1 MSTSPAPT
9 APAPCLEIAVYTVRP
24 SEVDAF
30 PARQAAIHAALRAVP
45 GFLGA
50 ERLRGLDTPT
60 LFADYVLW
68 ASRADAET
76 AAAQLQARPD
86 GAAFMAAIAE
96 LRTFAHLPV
105 EASAGSAGA
114 PAGVPDGATP
124 TGHTGAA

>member
-1 MSTSPAPT
+1 MSASPAPPAP

-24 SEVDAF
+24 SEADTF
-30 PARQAAIHAALRAVP
+30 PARQAAIHAALRTVP

-68 ASRADAET
+68 ASRAEAET
-76 AAAQLQARPD
+76 AAAQLQALPD

-105 EASAGSAGA
+105 GA
-114 PAGVPDGATP
+114 PGGATP
-124 TGHTGAA
+124 AGHPGAA